1 VFTKNREIIF
11 FKTGGNVMRKI
22 KKVLLVLGVL
32 GLSACGS
39 DGGGGGGAVTGDTCG
54 KDITSSW
61 ETQSTEAIQSSID
74 LSGFTIGFTRT
85 TEIVFDSGERCEV
98 DARITGSDCS
108 GEIEVSNSAYV
119 GGGSGDPGCASFDD
133 DYTFEIGVTLMD
145 LCDGAL
151 SCTRFQ

>member
-1 VFTKNREIIF
+1 
-11 FKTGGNVMRKI
+11 M
-22 KKVLLVLGVL
+22 KKVILFLSVLI
-32 GLSACGS
+32 LSACGS
-39 DGGGGGGAVTGDTCG
+39 DGGGGGDAAIGGTCG
-54 KDITSSW
+54 KDITSLW

-85 TEIVFDSGERCEV
+85 TEIVFDSGERCEI

-108 GEIEVSNSAYV
+108 GEIEVSNSTYV

-133 DYTFEIGVTLMD
+133 DYSFEIGVTMME

-151 SCTRFQ
+151 SCTGFE